1 MSMNMTQGQQIAG
14 AGGVLL
20 VICLFLA
27 WYDPLSGWESFSTFD
42 VYLLIT
48 AGVAIAWAVLGE
60 GPTNLTGV
68 TRHGAAALL
77 GVIGLVLLLWLL
89 IFDWPDGVD
98 RGIGALLAIPATGAI
113 FYGASRGGA

>member
-1 MSMNMTQGQQIAG
+1 MTQGQQIAG

-27 WYDPLSGWESFSTFD
+27 WFDPLSGWESFNAFD

-48 AGVAIAWAVLGE
+48 AAIAILWAVAGE

-77 GVIGLVLLLWLL
+77 GVIGLVLVLWVL
-89 IFDWPDGVD
+89 IFDFPEGAD
-98 RGIGALLAIPATGAI
+98 RGIGILLAIPATGAI
-113 FYGASRGGA
+113 AYGASRGGA